1 MSYLLRIIQ
10 HLVSYM
16 ANPSFGPKQCF
27 FSATIIRFHEF
38 KEKRKIILDLCAD
51 CAPVLMACEAHDRLL
66 SEIDFDS
73 SPVSAFWINGWIIIL
88 YGPACRHIAKQT
100 TQRTVVEND
109 MLSSE
114 RFYIYSRDKG
124 KVIKNPKKN
133 KQQNSLPFTLEAFR
147 TTALSHS
154 QLN

>member
-1 MSYLLRIIQ
+1 MYTADIESAELVAFYFKSRFSVYSGSTPTFLYFDLYLNTAYAAHYNVYFTKKLIPCVLPLRIIQ

-73 SPVSAFWINGWIIIL
+73 SPVSAF
-88 YGPACRHIAKQT
+88 
-100 TQRTVVEND
+100 E
-109 MLSSE
+109 
-114 RFYIYSRDKG
+114 
-124 KVIKNPKKN
+124 
-133 KQQNSLPFTLEAFR
+133 
-147 TTALSHS
+147 
-154 QLN
+154 